1 MSSYSFA
8 SNCIMVM
15 HLQLV
20 NELRELDINI
30 NAAEAEMQSRKN
42 VKARQEKELKAMR
55 STERVLLLQLLGR
68 VHLCFLNC
76 M

>member
-8 SNCIMVM
+8 SNRIMVM

-42 VKARQEKELKAMR
+42 VKARQEKELKAIR

-68 VHLCFLNC
+68 VQLCF
-76 M
+76 